1 MRDLDLELRTVGAH
15 LAFDEVCRA
24 CFTEVA
30 VICDVLGGGVVFP
43 VCTYVLVDLIHRL
56 EIRG

>member
-15 LAFDEVCRA
+15 LAFDEVRRA
-24 CFTEVA
+24 GFTEVA
-30 VICDVLGGGVVFP
+30 VICDVLDGSVIFS